1 MTATRA
7 SAPQD
12 SAFQPTAIGFRI
24 LRLKAEMSSQPL
36 TANRYHLTANLK
48 IPSSQGLRTGITFA
62 GGDDV
67 AVKLSRELE
76 AG

>member
-7 SAPQD
+7 SAPQEP
-12 SAFQPTAIGFRI
+12 AVQPSAIGFRI

-48 IPSSQGLRTGITFA
+48 IPSRQRLRSGITFA
-62 GGDDV
+62 GSDDV

>member
-7 SAPQD
+7 SAPQEP
-12 SAFQPTAIGFRI
+12 AVQPSAIGFRI

-36 TANRYHLTANLK
+36 TANRHPLTAYLK

-67 AVKLSRELE
+67 AVKFRGELE
-76 AG
+76 TR